1 MQRQEKDPLGQMF
14 AFILFPQNGTRKGNL
29 SSALLPDTVSMAAT
43 ALGSATEIVRYLHG
57 GAGLQQQHDHL
68 DVAIQRCQVQG
79 RSASG
84 RRPRGSPHGVNAW
97 ANESWKTRK
106 LRVPKIVSPGRA
118 NIAHHLTKECQ
129 EKRKGGGSCEGLKH
143 NARCGLVAGMEVI
156 GQVFLPR
163 ETYTVHYTVKRKVCA
178 GLKPIWLVQVWRQ
191 RDLES
196 IVLDLRVR
204 TCPPISAFTQDW
216 NPPTLFFNITS
227 SGPYPWSIL
236 TDQSS
241 FIVLLLCGQRWY
253 SESKRSEPANLL
265 WHFHQKN

>member
-29 SSALLPDTVSMAAT
+29 SSALLPDTVSMATT

-84 RRPRGSPHGVNAW
+84 RRPRGSPHGVKAW
-97 ANESWKTRK
+97 ANESWKTRKLRK

-129 EKRKGGGSCEGLKH
+129 EKHKERRELLPMKKLWLG
-143 NARCGLVAGMEVI
+143 I
-156 GQVFLPR
+156 GKDCVPVSS
-163 ETYTVHYTVKRKVCA
+163 E
-178 GLKPIWLVQVWRQ
+178 
-191 RDLES
+191 
-196 IVLDLRVR
+196 
-204 TCPPISAFTQDW
+204 
-216 NPPTLFFNITS
+216 TLFK
-227 SGPYPWSIL
+227 
-236 TDQSS
+236 
-241 FIVLLLCGQRWY
+241 LLRTLY
-253 SESKRSEPANLL
+253 N
-265 WHFHQKN
+265 